1 MLVILNNN
9 KQIVYGALRSA
20 RPGGRVVR
28 PQASARPTT
37 SPNRLYK
44 RKQLAQ
50 NKALFNISLVSL
62 CIVIL
67 CLKKQLKA
75 INCW

>member
-9 KQIVYGALRSA
+9 KQIVYEALRSA

-50 NKALFNISLVSL
+50 NNALFHTSLVSL
-62 CIVIL
+62 CPAIL
-67 CLKKQLKA
+67 YIFSQHSK
-75 INCW
+75 